1 MNHYWMCIVCGAA
14 LLGQAAFAGAA
25 PIIDQDQ
32 SDALNTVATFGQPDL
47 AQSFQQTNNNIAGA
61 GIYVAPSDEPSPLAT
76 ISVWDDLPNQPG
88 AMMLASGSGTIVP
101 GGFFDVFWAP
111 VAVSPGVTYFLT
123 FEAPGVLYDVKGR
136 LADVYPN
143 GHAYANAGYQ
153 SFPNFDFAFRT
164 YYDPVPE
171 PMAWSL
177 LVAGLASLSTTRLV
191 RRPKDAARSI

>member
-1 MNHYWMCIVCGAA
+1 MNHHWKCIVCGAA
-14 LLGQAAFAGAA
+14 LVGQAAFAGAA

-32 SDALNTVATFGQPDL
+32 SDAAQTVATFGQPDL

-61 GIYVAPSDEPSPLAT
+61 GVYVAPSDEPSPTAT

-111 VAVSPGVTYFLT
+111 VPVSPGVTYFLT
-123 FEAPGVLYDVKGR
+123 FEAPGALYDIKGR
-136 LADVYPN
+136 LADVYPFGN
-143 GHAYANAGYQ
+143 AYANAGYV

-164 YYDPVPE
+164 YYEPVPE

-177 LVAGLASLSTTRLV
+177 LVAGLAGLSATRLARRRADAV
-191 RRPKDAARSI
+191 RSN